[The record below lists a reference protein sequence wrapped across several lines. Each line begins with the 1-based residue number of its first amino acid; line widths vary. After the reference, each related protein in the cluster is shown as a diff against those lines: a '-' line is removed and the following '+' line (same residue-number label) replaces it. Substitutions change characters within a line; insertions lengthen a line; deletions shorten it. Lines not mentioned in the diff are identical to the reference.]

1 MLRPL
6 HSLFPTRTGHLR
18 REEKV
23 TVRRGILVVAVSFTS
38 AIVSLPCSSIAQ
50 QRGKIS
56 QIGILTPGSPAV
68 VAGFRQGHRDLGY
81 EEEQTSSSRTA
92 TTEADRPNDP
102 AQRAGAG
109 GRRDQTIVL
118 SNES

>member
-1 MLRPL
+1 
-6 HSLFPTRTGHLR
+6 
-18 REEKV
+18 
-23 TVRRGILVVAVSFTS
+23 VRRGILVVAVSFTS

-56 QIGILTPGSPAV
+56 QIGILTSGSPAV

-92 TTEADRPNDP
+92 TTEADRYYDS
-102 AQRAGAG
+102 AVDADEG
-109 GRRDQTIVL
+109 G
-118 SNES
+118 